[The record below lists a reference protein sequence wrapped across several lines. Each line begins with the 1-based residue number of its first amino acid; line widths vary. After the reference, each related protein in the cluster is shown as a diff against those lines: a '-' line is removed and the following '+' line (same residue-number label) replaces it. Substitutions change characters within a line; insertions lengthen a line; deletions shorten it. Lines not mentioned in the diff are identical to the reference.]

1 MSAVHRPG
9 AVGRWGAVRRVRDP
23 LAAALA
29 AATLV
34 AALGVTDPY
43 RPGGHPVCPVLALT
57 GFYCAGCGAQRAV
70 HDLAHLDL
78 SAAWG
83 MNPLVVLAVPLAVL
97 LWVRWVRRAS
107 SRPATA
113 LAPAAPQAPAPAPAA
128 RAALPADG

>member
-1 MSAVHRPG
+1 MSAPLGPHGPALHGGPG
-9 AVGRWGAVRRVRDP
+9 RAGVQGRTAPDAVRRVRDP

-34 AALGVTDPY
+34 ATLGVTDPY

-78 SAAWG
+78 AAAWG

-97 LWVRWVRRAS
+97 LWVRWVRR
-107 SRPATA
+107 
-113 LAPAAPQAPAPAPAA
+113 
-128 RAALPADG
+128 